1 MSSPHSPLRLDV
13 EGVREPRQARS
24 RRTFEALIASA
35 FDMIAEL
42 GPERSTVQE
51 LLNRT
56 GVGAG
61 SFYARFDGRDALIR
75 YLGLRFWSEAEA
87 GWRDFLEPPRWARAD
102 AAEILRPFIR
112 VLVQWTSANG
122 ALLRS
127 LLVYAMTDADGW
139 LLDRTT
145 QVENRVGERLGS
157 LVALTGGPFRHPDP
171 EFAVHLATLQ
181 LFATLR
187 SRLIFAGGGRM
198 DGITDEELAAEL
210 GRVFLSYVG
219 FVGAEEGPDP
229 SSESDSEE
237 ESWG

>member
-1 MSSPHSPLRLDV
+1 MSSPHSPLHLDI
-13 EGVREPRQARS
+13 EGVREPRQTRS
-24 RRTFEALIASA
+24 RRTFEVLIASA

-42 GPERSTVQE
+42 GAEGSTVQE
-51 LLNRT
+51 LLQRT

-75 YLGLRFWSEAEA
+75 YLGLRFWSDAEA
-87 GWRDFLEPPRWARAD
+87 GWGEFLEPTRWARAD
-102 AAEILRPFIR
+102 AGEILRPFIR
-112 VLVQWTSANG
+112 VLVQWTSANS

-127 LLVYAMTDADGW
+127 LLVYAMTDPDGW

-145 QVENRVGERLGS
+145 QVENRVSERLGS
-157 LVALTGGPFRHPDP
+157 LVAVTGGPFRHPDP

-187 SRLIFAGGGRM
+187 SRVIFAGGGRM
-198 DGITDEELAAEL
+198 DGITDEELAEEL

-219 FVGAEEGPDP
+219 FAGTGEAPEL
-229 SSESDSEE
+229 SAESDSEE
-237 ESWG
+237 EAWG